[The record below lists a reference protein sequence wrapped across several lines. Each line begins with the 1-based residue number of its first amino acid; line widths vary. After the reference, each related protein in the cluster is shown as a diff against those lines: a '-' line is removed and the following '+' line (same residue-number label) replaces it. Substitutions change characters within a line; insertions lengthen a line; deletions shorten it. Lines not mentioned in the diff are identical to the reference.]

1 MKLDQRFMTPEELCE
16 FLKGRVTIKT
26 LCQWRYLR
34 RGPRF
39 VKVGRNVLYPTD
51 GVMEWLRENEINTM
65 DAPRRR
71 RNCYDQA
78 ATR

>member
-1 MKLDQRFMTPEELCE
+1 MLNQEFMTPEELSR
-16 FLKGRVTIKT
+16 FLRDRVTVKT
-26 LCQWRYLR
+26 LTQWRYLR

-39 VKVGRNVLYPTD
+39 VKVGRSVLYPTD
-51 GVMEWLRENEINTM
+51 GVMEWLSENEINTM

-71 RNCYDQA
+71 RNRHDQA